1 MAKIGDIIHY
11 VMPSGPT
18 VGEHRPGIVVQAW
31 PDESVNATVFVDS
44 ADGYPRNVPAIQVQ
58 RVKRSDTQD
67 LGTWHPAEAPEAVI
81 LPPPADVT
89 TVITKAE
96 ELLAY
101 AKSLKAAK
109 IAKEPMVEEP
119 MVEERT

>member
-18 VGEHRPGIVVQAW
+18 AGEHRPGIVVQAW
-31 PDESVNATVFVDS
+31 PDKSVNATVFVDPS
-44 ADGYPRNVPAIQVQ
+44 DLYPRNVPAIQVQ

-67 LGTWHPAEAPEAVI
+67 LGTWHPADASEAVI
-81 LPPPADVT
+81 LPPPVDVT

-101 AKSLKAAK
+101 AKSLKPAAS
-109 IAKEPMVEEP
+109 PVEGAA
-119 MVEERT
+119 TK

>member
-44 ADGYPRNVPAIQVQ
+44 ADGYPRNVPVIPVQ
-58 RVKRSDTQD
+58 RVRRSDMQE
-67 LGTWHPAEAPEAVI
+67 LGTWHSAGASEVVAPPVSV
-81 LPPPADVT
+81 DVA

-109 IAKEPMVEEP
+109 IAKEPVAAEQ
-119 MVEERT
+119 T